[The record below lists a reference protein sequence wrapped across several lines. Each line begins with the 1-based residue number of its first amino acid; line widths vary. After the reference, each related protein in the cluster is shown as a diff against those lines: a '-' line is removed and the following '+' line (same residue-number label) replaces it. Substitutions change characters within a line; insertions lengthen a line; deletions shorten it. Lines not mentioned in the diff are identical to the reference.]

1 MNRYC
6 ISNDE
11 WPAAAHA
18 KSLLYL
24 IKGETFGFN
33 VPVLPRSSASVSD
46 KKIGTSQLVVYPN
59 PSDQLLSIETREGID
74 ILEVQLIDLQGIIIH
89 SAQPSTQKFQLQ
101 TTTIPQ
107 GVYLLKVNLS
117 SQTVETVKVQIIH

>member
-46 KKIGTSQLVVYPN
+46 KKLGTSQLVVYPN
-59 PSDQLLSIETREGID
+59 PSNQLLSVETSEGID
-74 ILEVQLIDLQGIIIH
+74 ILELQLIDLQGSIIK
-89 SAQPSTQKFQLQ
+89 SSLPGMQKYQLE
-101 TTTIPQ
+101 TSTIPQ
-107 GVYLLKVNLS
+107 GTYLLKVNLS
-117 SQTVETVKVQIIH
+117 NQTVETVKVHIVH